1 MSKLSY
7 RNFELYYKIKPYVD
21 KIDKRKLQL
30 DLAYATKHPDSIDI
44 SNSNCNNNGTVTL
57 KAYLLN
63 GLEIELVTYT
73 TEDRG
78 KSVDSLDNHKV
89 HEFKDYRY
97 SKDPVTDELTE
108 LLRFYANW
116 VIPTFSSNVIHFGT
130 ITLKSKVEDGTPYSI
145 LLEYLDKN
153 IVN

>member
-1 MSKLSY
+1 MDNISY
-7 RNFELYYKIKPYVD
+7 EQFKLYYRIKPYLD
-21 KIDKRKLQL
+21 NIDKRKLQL

-44 SNSNCNNNGTVTL
+44 SNNNSTVTL

-73 TEDRG
+73 IEDRG
-78 KSVDSLDNHKV
+78 KSVDSLDNHRV
-89 HEFKDYRY
+89 HEFKDYMY
-97 SKDPVTDELTE
+97 SKDPITGELTE
-108 LLRFYANW
+108 SLIFYASW

-130 ITLKSKVEDGTPYSI
+130 ITLKSKVEEGTPYSI
-145 LLEYLDKN
+145 LLEYLDKP